1 MEILGEEGGAQDGT
15 QYLLTLPTIVMSVSA
30 RLLQVWSPA
39 QEWVMSLGGQQE
51 KLQRSW
57 ALD

>member
-30 RLLQVWSPA
+30 RLLQVWS
-39 QEWVMSLGGQQE
+39 LGGTL
-51 KLQRSW
+51 KRG
-57 ALD
+57 